1 MHVRQLDCIE
11 PPEVPDPRG
20 AHTHLQTL
28 FQAPPHIRK
37 IGGQKGQRDSFSGAE
52 GEQQLLQECTTPH
65 TSCPYLSLILGEA
78 FSYYKNVAN
87 SVISRI
93 QIKINC
99 CWRKQ
104 YGLRNLYHNL
114 KGFLPSGEGQ
124 ETLSHK
130 KTHHW
135 HKTQV
140 WLLRER
146 EVGLLWKLNSQS
158 SGW

>member
-37 IGGQKGQRDSFSGAE
+37 IGGQKGQRDFFSGAE

-87 SVISRI
+87 CHLQDTNKDQLLLKEAVRAQEFIPQPQRI
-93 QIKINC
+93 LTI
-99 CWRKQ
+99 
-104 YGLRNLYHNL
+104 G
-114 KGFLPSGEGQ
+114 
-124 ETLSHK
+124 
-130 KTHHW
+130 
-135 HKTQV
+135 
-140 WLLRER
+140 
-146 EVGLLWKLNSQS
+146 
-158 SGW
+158 